1 MNTQHVLQSITTK
14 YSHQPLFI
22 QTVTEFLESVAVY
35 ADSNPLSDEDFLRLE
50 RLLVPERFISFRVTW
65 EDDQGDLQYNTG
77 YRVQFNSALGP
88 YKGGL
93 RFDPSVT
100 EDVLK
105 FLGFEQIFK
114 NALTGLPLG
123 GGKGGSDFNPKGK
136 SDREIRSFCRALMT
150 ELHRHIGIET
160 DVPAGDIGVGS
171 REIGYMYGMYKQI
184 ANRDEGVLTG
194 KGITF
199 GGSQGR
205 TEATGHGVVY
215 FTKEM
220 IEYAKDTLIA
230 KTAVVSGSG
239 NVALHTAR
247 KLIAEQ
253 AVVKTL
259 SDRGGYMLKE
269 AGLTLED
276 IDHIESEKKH
286 HTPLADITLDGA
298 DYVAGTPWQSVQACM
313 YFPCATQNEINKADA
328 LAIVKHEAMLVA
340 EGANMPS
347 NTDAVKI
354 FSESEVLFA
363 PAKAANAGG
372 VAVSCL
378 EMAQNAGHVS
388 WSSTQVDDR
397 LREIMKNIHT
407 QCVTYGTTDDGSIDY
422 VTGANIGGF
431 VRVFEA
437 TKALGW

>member
-1 MNTQHVLQSITTK
+1 
-14 YSHQPLFI
+14 
-22 QTVTEFLESVAVY
+22 
-35 ADSNPLSDEDFLRLE
+35 
-50 RLLVPERFISFRVTW
+50 
-65 EDDQGDLQYNTG
+65 
-77 YRVQFNSALGP
+77 
-88 YKGGL
+88 
-93 RFDPSVT
+93 
-100 EDVLK
+100 
-105 FLGFEQIFK
+105 
-114 NALTGLPLG
+114 
-123 GGKGGSDFNPKGK
+123 
-136 SDREIRSFCRALMT
+136 
-150 ELHRHIGIET
+150 
-160 DVPAGDIGVGS
+160 
-171 REIGYMYGMYKQI
+171 
-184 ANRDEGVLTG
+184 
-194 KGITF
+194 
-199 GGSQGR
+199 
-205 TEATGHGVVY
+205 
-215 FTKEM
+215 
-220 IEYAKDTLIA
+220 
-230 KTAVVSGSG
+230 
-239 NVALHTAR
+239 
-247 KLIAEQ
+247 
-253 AVVKTL
+253 
-259 SDRGGYMLKE
+259 
-269 AGLTLED
+269 
-276 IDHIESEKKH
+276 
-286 HTPLADITLDGA
+286 
-298 DYVAGTPWQSVQACM
+298 M

>member
-1 MNTQHVLQSITTK
+1 
-14 YSHQPLFI
+14 
-22 QTVTEFLESVAVY
+22 
-35 ADSNPLSDEDFLRLE
+35 
-50 RLLVPERFISFRVTW
+50 
-65 EDDQGDLQYNTG
+65 
-77 YRVQFNSALGP
+77 
-88 YKGGL
+88 
-93 RFDPSVT
+93 
-100 EDVLK
+100 
-105 FLGFEQIFK
+105 
-114 NALTGLPLG
+114 
-123 GGKGGSDFNPKGK
+123 
-136 SDREIRSFCRALMT
+136 
-150 ELHRHIGIET
+150 
-160 DVPAGDIGVGS
+160 
-171 REIGYMYGMYKQI
+171 
-184 ANRDEGVLTG
+184 
-194 KGITF
+194 
-199 GGSQGR
+199 
-205 TEATGHGVVY
+205 
-215 FTKEM
+215 M